1 MRTRKGRRIAR
12 PLYIGTRMNP
22 RRTRPW
28 EVQPWIFH
36 HFALVRMAPCVFWI
50 VMNLFCR
57 LHFQSSCVSA
67 FIILRERIGVFSCR
81 LHCVFCR
88 CVCVC
93 PCDMVCSRLKLKPDA
108 FVDMGLRLGSTKHV
122 LVSVV
127 VQMTDNLVIS
137 LACCPE
143 FTVITWFR
151 PFNGELA
158 CCDIPGVVIRSILRG
173 SLH

>member
-1 MRTRKGRRIAR
+1 MCFLVDSTA
-12 PLYIGTRMNP
+12 
-22 RRTRPW
+22 
-28 EVQPWIFH
+28 F
-36 HFALVRMAPCVFWI
+36 FAVV
-50 VMNLFCR
+50 
-57 LHFQSSCVSA
+57 
-67 FIILRERIGVFSCR
+67 
-81 LHCVFCR
+81 
-88 CVCVC
+88 CVCV
-93 PCDMVCSRLKLKPDA
+93 PVTWYAINLKLDA
-108 FVDMGLRLGSTKHV
+108 FVDMGSRLGSTKHV

>member
-1 MRTRKGRRIAR
+1 M
-12 PLYIGTRMNP
+12 
-22 RRTRPW
+22 
-28 EVQPWIFH
+28 
-36 HFALVRMAPCVFWI
+36 
-50 VMNLFCR
+50 
-57 LHFQSSCVSA
+57 
-67 FIILRERIGVFSCR
+67 
-81 LHCVFCR
+81 
-88 CVCVC
+88 CVCVRVPVTWYAIDLNLNLMLSLTWAC
-93 PCDMVCSRLKLKPDA
+93 VWAPE
-108 FVDMGLRLGSTKHV
+108 KHV

-173 SLH
+173 SPPLNGRLHVMLCDVLFSTKGTRVCGDMSGNIHLICLY

>member
-1 MRTRKGRRIAR
+1 MCFLVDSTA
-12 PLYIGTRMNP
+12 
-22 RRTRPW
+22 
-28 EVQPWIFH
+28 F
-36 HFALVRMAPCVFWI
+36 FAVV
-50 VMNLFCR
+50 
-57 LHFQSSCVSA
+57 
-67 FIILRERIGVFSCR
+67 
-81 LHCVFCR
+81 

-93 PCDMVCSRLKLKPDA
+93 VCVPVTWYA
-108 FVDMGLRLGSTKHV
+108 VDLNLNLMLSLTWACVWAPQSM

-127 VQMTDNLVIS
+127 VQMTHNLVIS

-173 SLH
+173 SFH